1 MHGGRE
7 KAERVLAS
15 LRGVRVQGLVPEDEY
30 ERTLSEADA
39 LLIAHHFDPA
49 SIGYIGYS
57 LANKMPAR
65 PASWAPLL
73 AYGPRRVATIPHL
86 ETQDTAK
93 LRARKGGWALSAA
106 PERTGA
112 GAGKGCRR
120 RRARPSHVRAA
131 LI

>member
-39 LLIAHHFDPA
+39 LLIAYNFDPA

-57 LANKMPAR
+57 LANQMPECL
-65 PASWAPLL
+65 ASGAPLI
-73 AYGPRRVATIPHL
+73 AYGPRDVATIAIL
-86 ETQDTAK
+86 DAQAIAEGGAE
-93 LRARKGGWALSAA
+93 KGGSVVWDKNSQPEVVTESSPALT
-106 PERTGA
+106 P
-112 GAGKGCRR
+112 
-120 RRARPSHVRAA
+120 RA
-131 LI
+131 